1 MRYHSTKSGEE
12 MTSLDDY
19 VSRMTDDQAGIYYV
33 TGESKR
39 AVENS
44 PFLEKLKKKGY
55 EDIFMVDPI
64 DEYDEPID
72 AENAKKAASLSA
84 EKVAVIDGRIKI
96 AEGELTVAIAKHA
109 RLTKAK
115 DILMARGGE
124 PMNPEEEKDFASS
137 ITSFIEL
144 VDKCNKE
151 VGQK

>member
-1 MRYHSTKSGEE
+1 MGDSIKLTALESAIRVTVQKIKLEE
-12 MTSLDDY
+12 VKL
-19 VSRMTDDQAGIYYV
+19 VQARV
-33 TGESKR
+33 
-39 AVENS
+39 
-44 PFLEKLKKKGY
+44 
-55 EDIFMVDPI
+55 
-64 DEYDEPID
+64 D

-84 EKVAVIDGRIKI
+84 EKVAVIDGSIKI

-124 PMNPEEEKDFASS
+124 PMNPDEEKDFASS